1 MRSFLGLLSL
11 LVLSAVAVPAFAQ
24 PASFPNKPIRI
35 VVPTPA
41 GGPLDVLARIIGQK
55 LTEAW
60 GQPVIVENRPGADTI
75 IGSALVSKAAPDGYT
90 LLVTIDATLTMHQFA
105 YKKLP
110 YDPIKDFTPVA
121 GLTNTYVVV
130 FAHPTLPA
138 NSLPE
143 LIALAKAAPGKYTF
157 GWGTLKT
164 RLIGERLS
172 IQSGVKFLDVP
183 YKGSAGTSQ
192 ALFSGDVNFTIDG
205 FPAYKSNIGTG
216 RFKMLAVTGPQRA
229 SAIPQ
234 VPTFK
239 ELGFPGFDTG
249 VWIGMLAPPGTPG
262 PIVNKISENVLKILA
277 IKEIKDKLEGLGFEM
292 LPRTPQQFA
301 ELIRSDAEIWGKI
314 IRDIGLTLD

>member
-1 MRSFLGLLSL
+1 
-11 LVLSAVAVPAFAQ
+11 
-24 PASFPNKPIRI
+24 
-35 VVPTPA
+35 
-41 GGPLDVLARIIGQK
+41 
-55 LTEAW
+55 
-60 GQPVIVENRPGADTI
+60 VI
-75 IGSALVSKAAPDGYT
+75 
-90 LLVTIDATLTMHQFA
+90 
-105 YKKLP
+105 
-110 YDPIKDFTPVA
+110 
-121 GLTNTYVVV
+121 V

-234 VPTFK
+234 VPTLK

-262 PIVNKISENVLKILA
+262 PIVNKISENVLKILD